1 MKKNQ
6 QYEWIASYLAGELSP
21 SQQLELEQW
30 LQTDAQHQR
39 LFDETKQLWEAA
51 ANYDHEVYEGDDKT
65 AWQQFESK
73 MDWQEKKS
81 TPSVQTAKVIPI
93 SPFKQ
98 WSRIAAILLFAFVAG
113 WWLYQSNGNSQHNWQ
128 LVSTMDGQK
137 KTVTLPDGSTV
148 ELNENSQLSYINNF
162 VNNRQLILRGEAFFD
177 VVRDEAHPFSI
188 ESEKTMTTVLGTS
201 FNIRAY
207 PNEAFVEVYV
217 ATGKVSFSE
226 NLGHQTPLLLEKE
239 NTGTLNKKDWTLQ
252 KENTT
257 QSNALA
263 WKSKTLI
270 FEDAPLQNVIA
281 DLNRCYGKPIVV
293 QNDKL
298 NNCRFKGTFEQAQ
311 LKEILQALEFALD
324 ITTEKQDETYL
335 LQGAGCE

>member
-1 MKKNQ
+1 M
-6 QYEWIASYLAGELSP
+6 
-21 SQQLELEQW
+21 
-30 LQTDAQHQR
+30 
-39 LFDETKQLWEAA
+39 
-51 ANYDHEVYEGDDKT
+51 
-65 AWQQFESK
+65 
-73 MDWQEKKS
+73 
-81 TPSVQTAKVIPI
+81 
-93 SPFKQ
+93 
-98 WSRIAAILLFAFVAG
+98 
-113 WWLYQSNGNSQHNWQ
+113 
-128 LVSTMDGQK
+128 
-137 KTVTLPDGSTV
+137 PDGSTV
-148 ELNENSQLSYINNF
+148 QLNENSQLSYINNF

-263 WKSKTLI
+263 WRSKTLI